1 MKCSFLNLYVN
12 NMAAF
17 DRIRLLRL
25 KKYLLCTLLIL
36 KRIKFAK
43 QRKERKCW
51 VRKIYLDRPEK
62 GEYQLLVKDMQLF
75 VRDYFFRCFRM
86 SPALFE
92 ELLCLVSPHISKK
105 EIKLK

>member
-25 KKYLLCTLLIL
+25 KKYLRCTLLIL

-43 QRKERKCW
+43 QRRERKCW
-51 VRKIYLDRPEK
+51 VRKIYLDRTEK
-62 GEYQLLVKDMQLF
+62 GEYQLLVKDMQLS
-75 VRDYFFRCFRM
+75 D
-86 SPALFE
+86 
-92 ELLCLVSPHISKK
+92 
-105 EIKLK
+105 